1 MKVVGLTGGIG
12 SGKSTVAKLFAKK
25 SVPVYNAD
33 DEAKALMNRSKI
45 IFRKLR
51 ALLGEDA
58 YINKKLNRPYVAQQV
73 FNNTERLQQLN
84 AIVHPKV
91 GQHFKR
97 WLKKQEGPYC
107 IREAAIL
114 FESGSA
120 GDCDYI
126 ILVTAPKNIRIDRV
140 IQRDG
145 SKASQVEARMQ
156 HQWSDE
162 KKAKL
167 ASVVIENI
175 DLKITQKEVN
185 KLHTYLSEVL

>member
-1 MKVVGLTGGIG
+1 MKIVGLTGGIG
-12 SGKSTVAKLFAKK
+12 SGKSTVAKFFAQKG
-25 SVPVYNAD
+25 VPVYNAD

-51 ALLGEDA
+51 ALLGDEA
-58 YINKKLNRPYVAQQV
+58 YINGVLNRPYVAQQV
-73 FNNTERLQQLN
+73 FNNTKKLEQLN

-91 GQHFKR
+91 AQHFKR

-120 GDCDYI
+120 KDCDYI
-126 ILVTAPKNIRIDRV
+126 ILVTAPKEVRV
-140 IQRDG
+140 NRVVQRDG
-145 SKASQVEARMQ
+145 ANVAQVEARMQ

-167 ASVVIENI
+167 ASVSIKNI
-175 DLKITQKEVN
+175 DLETTQKEVD
-185 KLHTYLSEVL
+185 KLHAFLSEV